1 MFFTLLQNILIKCY
15 CLILQ
20 NREKLI
26 FLGMNIIYKISL
38 IFILLT
44 GCNTNTSEIPNIP
57 VDIYIY
63 PSQPLYF
70 ELNAIGGWMYI
81 NGGVRGIIVY
91 RKSLNE
97 FIALER
103 NCSFDP
109 FEECA
114 TVYVD
119 QSNIFATDS
128 CCQSQFLILDGQ
140 VINPPAILPLKQY
153 NTYYDGNMLHIYN
166 F

>member
-1 MFFTLLQNILIKCY
+1 MRMT
-15 CLILQ
+15 
-20 NREKLI
+20 
-26 FLGMNIIYKISL
+26 YKILMSL
-38 IFILLT
+38 TILL
-44 GCNTNTSEIPNIP
+44 GCNTITSEIPNIP

-63 PSQPLYF
+63 PSQPIYYD
-70 ELNAIGGWMYI
+70 LNTIGGWMYI

-91 RKSLNE
+91 RKSLDQ

-109 FEECA
+109 QEECA
-114 TVYVD
+114 TVNVD

-128 CCQSQFLILDGQ
+128 CCESQFLLLDGQ

-153 NTYYDGNMLHIYN
+153 STYYDGNMLHIYN